1 MMTHTSSASELGL
14 WRFAVQQYHDMIAK
28 GVLSNEDNVELLEG
42 WLVAKM
48 SKNPP
53 HSVANA
59 LTRAYFENLGLS
71 SCYVRSQEPI
81 TLTDSEPEPDVA
93 VVRGGLRDYAVH
105 HPNANDVLLVAEI
118 SDSTLERDRTWKQ
131 GIYAK
136 ADIGMYWIVNLPA
149 QQLEVYS
156 LPVNGAYTVSEV
168 FSSVQT
174 AKFSLADN
182 LFTVLVQDLLP

>member
-1 MMTHTSSASELGL
+1 MPALSLGGS
-14 WRFAVQQYHDMIAK
+14 H
-28 GVLSNEDNVELLEG
+28 
-42 WLVAKM
+42 
-48 SKNPP
+48 
-53 HSVANA
+53 
-59 LTRAYFENLGLS
+59 
-71 SCYVRSQEPI
+71 
-81 TLTDSEPEPDVA
+81 
-93 VVRGGLRDYAVH
+93 
-105 HPNANDVLLVAEI
+105 
-118 SDSTLERDRTWKQ
+118 SDSVGAKLLKQFNVPSCEAFFAKQ